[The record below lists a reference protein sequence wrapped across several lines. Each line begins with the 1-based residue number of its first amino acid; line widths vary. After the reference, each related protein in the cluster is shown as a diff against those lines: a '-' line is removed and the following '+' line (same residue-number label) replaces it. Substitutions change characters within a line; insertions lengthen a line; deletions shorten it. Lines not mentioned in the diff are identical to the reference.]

1 MKIDF
6 NRLDDLNARMTLV
19 VEYADYG
26 PKLDENIKKYS
37 KKLAIKGFR
46 SGKTPKSVLTKMYGK
61 GMLEESVNAILNEKL
76 FGYLDAEKIGFFGSP
91 LMADDAQPIDFD
103 AKTKADYTFV
113 FDLGLK
119 PVFDLQYKS
128 ETPLDISVPG
138 IDHAGLDEDVIRY
151 RRAFGEDVVVTD
163 DKVELNDKVGITLQ
177 KLNDGT
183 PDDNTE
189 ETVIDIDRIPGEAKE
204 SLLNLKSGATLDV
217 DLEKFMGYE
226 RSVILKNT
234 LHIEEDPAPDSPLL
248 YRVTVTSIHRPQ
260 QTALTGE
267 QLTKFTGKTMEDEA
281 EFRKFLENRE
291 SENNEAR
298 INDMKKMAV
307 RKAILD
313 NNPFNIPEDFLFRW
327 VNQQREKQIEPGS
340 HEADTLF
347 RDAKW
352 SLLLNKIA
360 TEESLE
366 VTEKDIQRQMTN
378 WIVQNVNYMQT
389 DIKKLMDRLYANEYF
404 MSTMKE
410 SALEEVVFSHILP
423 RYQFVQTE
431 VTAEEFEKAFH
442 DIHHELFNHGDHH
455 DHDHGD
461 VHHHHHDH
469 EHSHDHSEHS
479 HG

>member
-37 KKLAIKGFR
+37 KKVAIKGFR

-61 GMLEESVNAILNEKL
+61 GMLEETVNGILNEKL

-91 LMADDAQPIDFD
+91 LMADDAHPIDFD
-103 AKTKADYTFV
+103 AKTQADYTFV

-119 PVFDLQYKS
+119 PVFDLQYNH
-128 ETPLDISVPG
+128 TNPLEISVPAV
-138 IDHAGLDEDVIRY
+138 DHSGLDEDVIRY

-163 DKVELNDKVGITLQ
+163 DKVELLDKIGITLQ
-177 KLNDGT
+177 KLTNGK
-183 PDDNTE
+183 PEEQKE
-189 ETVIDIDRIPGEAKE
+189 ETSISLENNAGEAKDVM
-204 SLLNLKSGATLDV
+204 LNLKAGATLDV
-217 DLEKFMGYE
+217 DLEKFFGYE

-234 LHIEEDPAPDSPLL
+234 LHLEEDPTPGEPLL

-260 QTALTGE
+260 QTQLTGE
-267 QLTKFTGKTMEDEA
+267 QLTKFTGKQMEDET
-281 EFRKFLENRE
+281 EFRKFLEERE
-291 SENNEAR
+291 VGNNEAR
-298 INDMKKMAV
+298 VNDMKKMAI
-307 RKAILD
+307 RKTILE

-327 VNQQREKQIEPGS
+327 VNQQREQQIEPGS
-340 HEADTLF
+340 REANTLF
-347 RDAKW
+347 KDAKW

-360 TEESLE
+360 SEEALE

-378 WIVQNVNYMQT
+378 WIIQNVNYMQT

-410 SALEEVVFSHILP
+410 SALEEVVFGHILP
-423 RYQFVQTE
+423 RYQFTQNE
-431 VTAEEFEKAFH
+431 VTPEAFEKAFH
-442 DIHHELFNHGDHH
+442 DIHHELFDHGDHH

-461 VHHHHHDH
+461 GHHHHHDH
-469 EHSHDHSEHS
+469 EHSHDHHEHS

>member
-37 KKLAIKGFR
+37 KKVAIKGFR

-61 GMLEESVNAILNEKL
+61 GMLEETVNGILNEKL
-76 FGYLDAEKIGFFGSP
+76 FGYLDGEKIGFFGSP
-91 LMADDAQPIDFD
+91 LMAEDAHPIDFD
-103 AKTKADYTFV
+103 AKSHSDYTFV

-119 PVFDLQYKS
+119 PVFDLQYNL
-128 ETPLDISVPG
+128 EIPLEISIPA

-151 RRAFGEDVVVTD
+151 RRVFGEDLVVTD
-163 DKVELNDKVGITLQ
+163 DKVEPNDKVGFSLQ
-177 KLNDGT
+177 RLIDGK
-183 PDDNTE
+183 PDDLLEVASVSLDNN
-189 ETVIDIDRIPGEAKE
+189 VGEAKDA
-204 SLLNLKSGATLDV
+204 LLDLKNGAILDV
-217 DLEKFMGYE
+217 DLEKFLGYE

-234 LHIEEDPAPDSPLL
+234 LHLEEDPSPGEPLN
-248 YRVTVTSIHRPQ
+248 YRITVTSIHRPQ
-260 QTALTGE
+260 KTELTGE
-267 QLTKFTGKTMEDEA
+267 QLTKFTGKEMQDEA
-281 EFRKFLENRE
+281 EFRQFLEERE
-291 SENNEAR
+291 VGNNEAR
-298 INDMKKMAV
+298 VNDMKKMAI
-307 RKAILD
+307 RKSIMA

-327 VNQQREKQIEPGS
+327 VNQQREKPIEPGS

-360 TEESLE
+360 TEEALE

-378 WIVQNVNYMQT
+378 WIIQNVNYMQT

-410 SALEEVVFSHILP
+410 SALEEVVFTHILP
-423 RYQFVQTE
+423 RYHFLDKE
-431 VTAEEFEKAFH
+431 VSAEGFEKAFH
-442 DIHHELFNHGDHH
+442 DLHHEIFNHGDHH

-461 VHHHHHDH
+461 GHHHHHDH